1 MAELAKQIGRY
12 LPYLRRYA
20 RAITGAQEA
29 GDRAVKLAL
38 QRLLQAG
45 PTSGADGNLRLALYR
60 SLHDVIRDQIARPG
74 GDAAGSEHFLA
85 NGGILA
91 YRVEHLAPPKRQFSC

>member
-1 MAELAKQIGRY
+1 M
-12 LPYLRRYA
+12 
-20 RAITGAQEA
+20 
-29 GDRAVKLAL
+29 KLAL

-45 PTSGADGNLRLALYR
+45 PTSMRTAISGWLSIAPF
-60 SLHDVIRDQIARPG
+60 DVIRDQIARPG